1 MKFGKYLE
9 ERKAQLPKEH
19 ADHCI
24 DYVALKLLLKEEVYP
39 NSIKLEP
46 TSQTWSLHNEGISF
60 SELVSDRL
68 RKLQTCEA
76 TFVDQLDVQVE
87 KCSTYFETESAKL
100 MEMYESLQT
109 HSDVVVSAQLYQS
122 VLALEKFVFL
132 NYTGI
137 VKILK
142 KNDRHSGLSI
152 SEPYLHR
159 VGCLPL
165 VRAEKLSALKQ
176 SLMYEMSQQHLKP
189 QDNAPFPS
197 PVMMR
202 SRSSNTKS
210 ATALPSSPLQPNQ
223 RVLVS
228 LSGPHGTDIIGAVL
242 DSVSKHNCVVE
253 DLMFSR
259 LYHNVTF
266 GVLIT
271 LTSDNVSIFRDL
283 ADQARKWDAALTF
296 DVPDTQA
303 TEPAI
308 KHKDQDKKSDSRK
321 DVFLPPSLEQAPY
334 SGRTKYA
341 ATVLNQKGLTS
352 EFLFKWT
359 QLLLENKISVEKMRR
374 LNVGDGKVQCAD
386 YQLSVPEGLSIE
398 NMKKQLIDLSRS
410 FGTDVALQTDNVFRK
425 NKRLVVFDMDST
437 LIQQEVIDEIA
448 RHAGVMDKVSAI
460 TEAAMNGE
468 IDFKESLRRR
478 VALLQGTNV
487 DVLRAVRDTLT
498 FTEGARFLCRALKR
512 LGFKLAVIS
521 GGFIPLANYVKA
533 ELGLDYAFANQLK
546 VSSDGLFLTGETVGP
561 IVDGL
566 RKAELLEVI
575 AQAEGVTLDQVI
587 AVGDGANDLWMLGKA
602 GLGIAFNAKPRVQ
615 EQAQTRI
622 NQKSLRYVLSL
633 LGYSDE
639 DMQQLHDHY

>member
-46 TSQTWSLHNEGISF
+46 TSQTWSSPNEGISF
-60 SELVSDRL
+60 SELVSERL

-100 MEMYESLQT
+100 TETYESLQT
-109 HSDVVVSAQLYQS
+109 HSDAEVTAQLYQN

-176 SLMYEMSQQHLKP
+176 SLMYELSQQHLQP
-189 QDNAPFPS
+189 HDNTPVPS

-308 KHKDQDKKSDSRK
+308 KHKDQDKKNESRK

-334 SGRTKYA
+334 SDRTKYA
-341 ATVLNQKGLTS
+341 ATLLNQKGLTS

-386 YQLSVPEGLSIE
+386 YQLSVPEGLSID

-410 FGTDVALQTDNVFRK
+410 FGTDVALQPDNVFRK

-478 VALLQGTNV
+478 VALLQGTSV
-487 DVLRAVRDTLT
+487 DVLRTVRDSLT

-521 GGFIPLANYVKA
+521 GKHNFMMIIGRILNSDYTCVFNQRWIHSPG
-533 ELGLDYAFANQLK
+533 ELCKG
-546 VSSDGLFLTGETVGP
+546 
-561 IVDGL
+561 
-566 RKAELLEVI
+566 
-575 AQAEGVTLDQVI
+575 
-587 AVGDGANDLWMLGKA
+587 
-602 GLGIAFNAKPRVQ
+602 
-615 EQAQTRI
+615 
-622 NQKSLRYVLSL
+622 
-633 LGYSDE
+633 
-639 DMQQLHDHY
+639 

>member
-9 ERKAQLPKEH
+9 ERKAQLPKDH

-24 DYVALKLLLKEEVYP
+24 DYVALKLLLKQEVYQ
-39 NSIKLEP
+39 NSIKLELSSRSWS
-46 TSQTWSLHNEGISF
+46 SQEEEGRSF
-60 SELVSDRL
+60 SELVSERL
-68 RKLQTCEA
+68 KRLQVCEA
-76 TFVDQLDVQVE
+76 SFIDKLDAQVE
-87 KCSTYFETESAKL
+87 RCSTYFDAESTKL
-100 MEMYESLQT
+100 KQAYDKIQQADADAT
-109 HSDVVVSAQLYQS
+109 AQLYQQ

-159 VGCLPL
+159 VGSLPL
-165 VRAEKLSALKQ
+165 VRAETLSALKQ
-176 SLMYEMSQQHLKP
+176 SLMYELSRRQVDP
-189 QDNAPFPS
+189 SETVTPAS

-202 SRSSNTKS
+202 SRSSNTSRS
-210 ATALPSSPLQPNQ
+210 ATADLPSSPLQPNQ
-223 RVLVS
+223 KVLIS

-242 DSVSKHNCVVE
+242 DSVAKHDCVVE
-253 DLMFSR
+253 DFMLSR

-271 LTSDNVSIFRDL
+271 LTTDNVSIFRDL
-283 ADQARKWDAALTF
+283 ANQARKWDASLTF

-303 TEPAI
+303 TEPTI
-308 KHKDQDKKSDSRK
+308 KHMGEKEIKNNQKE
-321 DVFLPPSLEQAPY
+321 VFLPSSLEQAPY
-334 SGRTKYA
+334 SGRVKYA
-341 ATVLNQKGLTS
+341 ATLLNQNGLTS

-359 QLLLENKISVEKMRR
+359 QLLLENHISVEKMRR
-374 LNVGDGKVQCAD
+374 LNVGDGKVSCAE
-386 YQLSVPEGLSIE
+386 YQISVPESLEMDS
-398 NMKKQLIDLSRS
+398 MKKQLIELSRS
-410 FGTDVALQTDNVFRK
+410 FGTDVAMQNDNVFRK

-448 RHAGVMDKVSAI
+448 RHAGVMTKVSAI

-478 VALLQGTNV
+478 VALLQGTSV
-487 DVLRAVRDTLT
+487 EVLNTVRDNLT
-498 FTEGARFLCRALKR
+498 FTEGAKYLCRALKR

-521 GGFIPLANYVKA
+521 GGFLPLANYVKA
-533 ELGLDYAFANQLK
+533 ELGLDYAFANQ
-546 VSSDGLFLTGETVGP
+546 VSSDGLFLTGETVGAT
-561 IVDGL
+561 VDGM

-575 AQAEGVTLDQVI
+575 AQAEGVSLDQVI

-602 GLGIAFNAKPRVQ
+602 GLGIAFNAKPLVQ
-615 EQAQTRI
+615 EQVRV
-622 NQKSLRYVLSL
+622 S
-633 LGYSDE
+633 E
-639 DMQQLHDHY
+639 